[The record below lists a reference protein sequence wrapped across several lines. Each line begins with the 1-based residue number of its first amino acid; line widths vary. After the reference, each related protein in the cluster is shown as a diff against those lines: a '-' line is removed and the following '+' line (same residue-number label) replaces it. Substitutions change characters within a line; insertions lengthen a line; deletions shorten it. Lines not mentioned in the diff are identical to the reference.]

1 MTGRPWMR
9 VLGGTRP
16 GGLPTPPRGTSNRM
30 PLIPGSTASTR
41 MWASRERRE
50 ARASARCLPGFR
62 RTPYGTPHA
71 ALARMRSAT
80 RPVREMTARSP
91 ILTDPHQN
99 GHTNMTTTSATGALA
114 AVLADALTESGR
126 TLADLTV
133 AEAIEL
139 ADGLRA
145 LAPPCPRPHLS
156 TCASLRP
163 SRPPPTSSSN
173 APALADHS
181 RPRLPSTSRQ
191 SAVRAGMGRRRSLAN
206 AERG

>member
-1 MTGRPWMR
+1 MF
-9 VLGGTRP
+9 
-16 GGLPTPPRGTSNRM
+16 
-30 PLIPGSTASTR
+30 A
-41 MWASRERRE
+41 
-50 ARASARCLPGFR
+50 GFPSD
-62 RTPYGTPHA
+62 PYGTPHA

-145 LAPPCPRPHLS
+145 FVAALPTPSPFDVRLA
-156 TCASLRP
+156 T
-163 SRPPPTSSSN
+163 
-173 APALADHS
+173 ALKAAADLIEQ
-181 RPRLPSTSRQ
+181 RT
-191 SAVRAGMGRRRSLAN
+191 GTG
-206 AERG
+206 